1 MSDEVVTAF
10 GRLGSCFASEEIFE
24 IVPDI
29 ITTAKGLSSGY
40 LPIGATIFSEGIWN
54 VISAPNP
61 ERYFSSGFT
70 YSGHPVCAAAALKNI
85 EIIEQEKILEHVKE
99 VGPYFEKQLHALR
112 DLPIV
117 GDVRGS
123 HFMMCVEFVADK
135 ESKTHFPEEVYIGKR
150 ISNHADE
157 LGLMVRPI
165 GHLNVMS
172 PPLIMTREQ
181 VDFTVM
187 TLRKSIEAAMVEL
200 QKENL

>member
-1 MSDEVVTAF
+1 
-10 GRLGSCFASEEIFE
+10 
-24 IVPDI
+24 
-29 ITTAKGLSSGY
+29 
-40 LPIGATIFSEGIWN
+40 
-54 VISAPNP
+54 
-61 ERYFSSGFT
+61 
-70 YSGHPVCAAAALKNI
+70 
-85 EIIEQEKILEHVKE
+85 
-99 VGPYFEKQLHALR
+99 LR

-123 HFMMCVEFVADK
+123 HFMMCVEFVSDK

-181 VDFTVM
+181 VDFTVL